1 MEAIYVKCYHALLK
15 SEFNVYVNSTEVKS
29 SEYKAGTLKLGIE
42 TKSFS
47 RDRIVQ
53 LFSRYTDRPDECF
66 NGLVKR
72 GFIVKVGNGYR
83 SLHMDVA
90 IRSAFLR
97 TSPNSPPYVVSPRLA
112 LYEIP
117 IPSNEDRRI
126 SPGRHYRDEGF
137 KKVENV
143 LVKSIVGFFGENG
156 TKYAE
161 IYKEFLRRHFGD
173 GGLDAFQAL
182 ALSRLLRE
190 GYPPVG
196 KTFIITA
203 PTGSGKTEIFTL
215 YMIAKLIKA
224 VMDGTE
230 ERVVLVYPRKALS
243 VDQAGRI
250 IEMLKL
256 LNDILRRHGIE
267 RRITFGIRDG
277 ETPRD
282 LGKLKEFLR
291 ESNSFRGILG
301 KDKNKFVYEIRDGKA
316 VVSKN
321 GVVYDF
327 IVPLRRDMGDN
338 PPTVLVTNTWALE
351 TRLLD
356 NTKKDIGARY
366 FEKVSL
372 VVFDEAHEYTGLGG
386 ALVAGNIELMAKV
399 SKMPLDIVLSSATV
413 PNPKDFAERLSGR
426 SNVVH
431 VDFREHV
438 KVLEGDYGVKFK
450 GKRLVLMGIYDILP
464 TVSWSTYAQLWAVY
478 MSFLHYCYSNGGKN
492 YWPKSLIFIQNIKE
506 IRRVKRGFD
515 NNISL
520 GEPKDHLYLF
530 GDRRPST
537 DPFSY
542 THYVPPSLWGY
553 LDSVFTNESPY
564 LKELLDKVAMMYSEL
579 PKGEREAIIKD
590 LKEPKSNLA
599 TVLTTSSL
607 ELGVDYDGVSFIL
620 NVGFEN
626 PISLRQRIGRGGR
639 SMESMRTVLGI
650 ILTKKVPTEAF
661 LLYDPNI
668 WDKLHPMQR
677 QDEGQLIVS
686 TENPQVKV
694 RNLLTEAVV
703 NLALAGEPTYAS
715 DEALKG
721 KDRMVEFLKKVLD
734 KVEGGL

>member
-1 MEAIYVKCYHALLK
+1 
-15 SEFNVYVNSTEVKS
+15 
-29 SEYKAGTLKLGIE
+29 
-42 TKSFS
+42 
-47 RDRIVQ
+47 
-53 LFSRYTDRPDECF
+53 
-66 NGLVKR
+66 
-72 GFIVKVGNGYR
+72 
-83 SLHMDVA
+83 MDVA

-97 TSPNSPPYVVSPRLA
+97 TAPNSPPYVVSPRLA

-117 IPSNEDRRI
+117 IPSKEDRRI
-126 SPGRHYRDEGF
+126 SPGGDYDNVGL
-137 KKVENV
+137 KKVETV
-143 LVKSIVGFFGENG
+143 LTKSIVGFFGRNG
-156 TKYAE
+156 KKYAE
-161 IYKEFLRRHFGD
+161 IYEEFLKKHFGD

-182 ALSRLLRE
+182 ALSKLLRE

-224 VMDGTE
+224 VMDDRD

-243 VDQAGRI
+243 VDQAGRL
-250 IEMLKL
+250 IEMLRL
-256 LNDILRRHGIE
+256 LNEVFGSYGIE

-282 LGKLKEFLR
+282 LRELR
-291 ESNSFRGILG
+291 EIIKKSDSFRGILG
-301 KDKNKFVYEIRDGKA
+301 KDKKKFVYEIRDGKA
-316 VVSKN
+316 VVSKE
-321 GVVYDF
+321 GVVYGF
-327 IVPLRRDMGDN
+327 IIPLRRDMGKN

-356 NTKKDIGARY
+356 STKNDIGAWY
-366 FEKVSL
+366 FENVSL

-386 ALVAGNIELMAKV
+386 ALVSGNIGLMAKV
-399 SKMPLDIVLSSATV
+399 SRMPLDIVLSSATV
-413 PNPKDFAERLSGR
+413 PNPKGFAERLSGR
-426 SNVVH
+426 SNIVH

-438 KVLEGDYGVKFK
+438 EALERDYGVKFK

-464 TVSWSTYAQLWAVY
+464 AVSWSTYAQLWTVY
-478 MSFLHYCYSNGGKN
+478 MSFLNYCYSNGGKN
-492 YWPKSLIFIQNIKE
+492 YWPKSLVFIQNIKE

-530 GDRRPST
+530 GSKRPST

-542 THYVPPSLWGY
+542 THYVPQGLWNH
-553 LDSVFTNESPY
+553 LDSVFSNENPY
-564 LKELLDKVAMMYSEL
+564 LRELLSRVAVMYSEL
-579 PKGEREAIIKD
+579 PKEEREEVIKN

-639 SMESMRTVLGI
+639 SDASMRTVLGI

-677 QDEGQLIVS
+677 QDEGELIIS

-703 NLALAGEPTYAS
+703 KMALSGESTYAS
-715 DEALKG
+715 GRPLKG
-721 KDRMVEFLKKVLD
+721 KDKMVEFLEKVLD
-734 KVEGGL
+734 NVEG

>member
-1 MEAIYVKCYHALLK
+1 VNASRVKCYHALLRQ
-15 SEFNVYVNSTEVKS
+15 EFEVYVDVVKS
-29 SEYKAGTLKLGIE
+29 RDGEYKAGTLRLGIE
-42 TKSFS
+42 GKSLP
-47 RDRIVQ
+47 RERIVS
-53 LFSRYTDRPDECF
+53 LFKKVSNDPEACFDE
-66 NGLVKR
+66 LVEK
-72 GFIVKVGNGYR
+72 GFIVKVGDGYR

-90 IRSAFLR
+90 IRSAFVR

-117 IPSNEDRRI
+117 IPSAEDRRI
-126 SPGRHYRDEGF
+126 SPGRSYTEPGLSN
-137 KKVENV
+137 VENL

-156 TKYAE
+156 SEYADM
-161 IYKEFLRRHFGD
+161 YREFLGRHFGD

-190 GYPPVG
+190 AYSPIGR
-196 KTFIITA
+196 TFIITA

-215 YMIAKLIKA
+215 YMVAKLLRSI
-224 VMDGTE
+224 MDDRE
-230 ERVVLVYPRKALS
+230 ERAVLVYPRKALS
-243 VDQAGRI
+243 VDQAGRL

-256 LNDILRRHGIE
+256 LNDILAEHGVG

-282 LGKLKEFLR
+282 LRELRRKLA
-291 ESNSFRGILG
+291 ESSSFRGILG
-301 KDKNKFVYEIRDGKA
+301 RDKKPFTYEIRGGRA
-316 VVSKN
+316 VVSK
-321 GVVYDF
+321 GGEVYDF
-327 IVPLRRDMGDN
+327 IVPLRRDMGAN

-356 NTKKDIGARY
+356 GTRRDIGAWY

-372 VVFDEAHEYTGLGG
+372 AVFDEAHEYTGLGG
-386 ALVAGNIELMAKV
+386 ALVSGNIGLLERV
-399 SKMPLDIVLSSATV
+399 SEGSLDVVLSSATV
-413 PNPKDFAERLSGR
+413 PNPEDFARRLSGR
-426 SNVVH
+426 KNVVH
-431 VDFREHV
+431 VDFRRYVEE
-438 KVLEGDYGVKFK
+438 LERSYGVKFR
-450 GKRLVLMGIYDILP
+450 GRRLVLMGIYDILP

-478 MSFLHYCYSNGGKN
+478 MTFLHYCYSRGGR
-492 YWPKSLIFIQNIKE
+492 YRPKSLVFIQNIKE

-520 GEPKDHLYLF
+520 GEPKDHLYQF
-530 GDRRPST
+530 GKRRPST

-542 THYVPPSLWGY
+542 SHYVPENLWKH
-553 LDSVFTNESPY
+553 LDSVFGEDNPY
-564 LKELLDKVAMMYSEL
+564 LGELVEKVAMMYSEL
-579 PKGEREAIIKD
+579 PKEEREAVIKE
-590 LKEPKSNLA
+590 LKEPNSKLA

-639 SMESMRTVLGI
+639 SKDSMRTVLGI

-668 WDKLHPMQR
+668 WDRLHPMQR
-677 QDEGQLIVS
+677 EDEGELIIS

-703 NLALAGEPTYAS
+703 KLALAGEPTYAS
-715 DEALKG
+715 GSPLRGREKMA
-721 KDRMVEFLKKVLD
+721 EFLRKVLD
-734 KVEGGL
+734 KVEG

>member
-1 MEAIYVKCYHALLK
+1 MEVSNVECYHALLGY
-15 SEFNVYVNSTEVKS
+15 EFKTYVKVTKVEPG
-29 SEYKAGTLKLGIE
+29 EYKAGTLKLGVEE
-42 TKSFS
+42 TSLGKDKILSIFS
-47 RDRIVQ
+47 K
-53 LFSRYTDRPDECF
+53 YTDKTEECF
-66 NGLVKR
+66 NKLLEK
-72 GFIVKVGNGYR
+72 GFLVKVGRGYR

-90 IRSAFLR
+90 IRSAFVR

-117 IPSNEDRRI
+117 IPSKEDRRI
-126 SPGRHYRDEGF
+126 SPGREYTDKGL
-137 KKVENV
+137 KKVEDV
-143 LVKSIVGFFGENG
+143 LIKSIVGFFGEG
-156 TKYAE
+156 GVKYADV
-161 IYKEFLRRHFGD
+161 YKEFLRRHFGD

-182 ALSRLLRE
+182 ALSRLLIE

-243 VDQAGRI
+243 IDQAGRI

-256 LNDILRRHGIE
+256 LNDILREYGIE
-267 RRITFGIRDG
+267 RKVTFGIRDG

-282 LGKLKEFLR
+282 LGKLKEALR

-316 VVSKN
+316 VVSKD

-356 NTKKDIGARY
+356 NTKKDIGAWY
-366 FEKVSL
+366 FENVSL

-386 ALVAGNIELMAKV
+386 ALVSGNIELMAKV

-426 SNVVH
+426 GNVVH

-438 KVLEGDYGVKFK
+438 EVLERDYGVKFK

-464 TVSWSTYAQLWAVY
+464 AVSWSTYAQLWTVY
-478 MSFLHYCYSNGGKN
+478 MSFLNYCYSNGGKD
-492 YWPKSLIFIQNIKE
+492 YWPKSLVFIQNIKE

-530 GDRRPST
+530 GSRRPST

-542 THYVPPSLWGY
+542 THYVPPNLWGH

-564 LKELLDKVAMMYSEL
+564 LRELLDRVAMMYSEL
-579 PKGEREAIIKD
+579 PRGEREAVIKD
-590 LKEPKSNLA
+590 LKEPKSHLA

-677 QDEGQLIVS
+677 QDEGQLIIS

-694 RNLLTEAVV
+694 RGILTEAVV

-715 DEALKG
+715 GEALKG

>member
-1 MEAIYVKCYHALLK
+1 METLYVECYHALLRY
-15 SEFNVYVNSTEVKS
+15 EFRTYIKVTNVKPG
-29 SEYKAGTLKLGIE
+29 EYLAGTLKLGIE
-42 TKSFS
+42 ETSIEKEKILSIFS
-47 RDRIVQ
+47 K
-53 LFSRYTDRPDECF
+53 YTDRTEECF
-66 NGLVKR
+66 TKLIKKGFLVKVR
-72 GFIVKVGNGYR
+72 NGYR

-90 IRSAFLR
+90 IRSAFVR
-97 TSPNSPPYVVSPRLA
+97 TSPNSPPYIVSPRLA

-117 IPSNEDRRI
+117 IPSRGDRRI
-126 SPGRHYRDEGF
+126 SPGRRYGDKGLG
-137 KKVENV
+137 KVENV
-143 LVKSIVGFFGENG
+143 LTKSIVGFFGEKG
-156 TKYAE
+156 AKYAE
-161 IYKEFLRRHFGD
+161 IYKEFLRKHFGD
-173 GGLDAFQAL
+173 GGLDVFQAL

-215 YMIAKLIKA
+215 YMVAKLIKA
-224 VMDGTE
+224 VMDSTE
-230 ERVVLVYPRKALS
+230 ERAVLVYPRKALS

-256 LNDILRRHGIE
+256 LNDILRRHGIK

-277 ETPRD
+277 ETPHD

-327 IVPLRRDMGDN
+327 IVPLRRDMGKN
-338 PPTVLVTNTWALE
+338 PPTVLITNTWALE

-356 NTKKDIGARY
+356 NTRKDIGAWY
-366 FEKVSL
+366 FENVSL

-386 ALVAGNIELMAKV
+386 ALVSGNIELMAKV
-399 SKMPLDIVLSSATV
+399 SRMPLDIVLSSATV
-413 PNPKDFAERLSGR
+413 PNPRGFAERLSGR

-438 KVLEGDYGVKFK
+438 KVLERDYEIKFK

-464 TVSWSTYAQLWAVY
+464 AVSWSTYAQLWTVY
-478 MSFLHYCYSNGGKN
+478 MSFLHYCYSNGGKS
-492 YWPKSLIFIQNIKE
+492 YWPKSLVFIQNIKE

-515 NNISL
+515 NNLSL

-530 GDRRPST
+530 GSRRPPT

-542 THYVPPSLWGY
+542 TQYVPPDLWKH
-553 LDSVFTNESPY
+553 LDSVFSGENSY
-564 LKELLDKVAMMYSEL
+564 LEELLERVAMMYSEL
-579 PKGEREAIIKD
+579 PKEERETVMKD

-607 ELGVDYDGVSFIL
+607 ELGVDYDSVSFIL

-639 SMESMRTVLGI
+639 SIESMRTVLGI

-677 QDEGQLIVS
+677 SDERELIIS

-694 RNLLTEAVV
+694 KNLLTEAVV
-703 NLALAGEPTYAS
+703 KLALAGKPTYAS
-715 DEALKG
+715 GEALKG
-721 KDRMVEFLKKVLD
+721 KDKMTEFLREVLD
-734 KVEGGL
+734 NMEG